1 MSLAKLLCICAGAA
15 GFHISL
21 TAPDSA
27 KNDRV
32 VVPNAIEMLIV
43 RVNVL
48 IPRFLKVRSIRTRA
62 SVNLTISQGTI
73 WLATLA
79 EAAVVLIHYIPAHYI
94 PPIISNTLVK
104 LGNPGATKLTAASA
118 FGSLMFVMSGYIRWQ
133 CYRTLGR
140 FFTFELSIRDGHKLV
155 TSGPYSVVRHPSYT
169 GLPMCFIGAWAM
181 YGAPGSWLQES
192 GVLDLPYV
200 SAVAKTWTTLM
211 AMVIVILV
219 VRIPQEDKMMA
230 REIGKEW
237 EEWAQRVKYRLIPGV
252 Y

>member
-15 GFHISL
+15 GFHISV

-43 RVNVL
+43 HVNVL
-48 IPRFLKVRSIRTRA
+48 IPRFLK
-62 SVNLTISQGTI
+62 GTI
-73 WLATLA
+73 WLATVA
-79 EAAVVLIHYIPAHYI
+79 EAAVVLIHHIPAHYI

-104 LGNPGATKLTAASA
+104 LGNPDATKLTAASA

-155 TSGPYSVVRHPSYT
+155 TSG
-169 GLPMCFIGAWAM
+169 AWAM

-192 GVLDLPYV
+192 GVLDLSYV
-200 SAVAKTWTTLM
+200 SAVAKTWMTLM